1 MLEKQVS
8 DRDQQL
14 TALRSNLG
22 RAQEANSGAVLRSA
36 DAAKDLEAAEKR
48 AANLDARMRLM
59 QSQVNALQQENQG
72 LQEAMGAKEDLRR
85 HDAAKAAEVAS
96 ELRGLN
102 TRVRSLRTAAKLAE
116 LQLQEKVK
124 EADDLRTALYMRQET
139 SEAAVAVVASLGADK
154 QAQEAALRQ
163 AQQRAGCLQRRLST
177 QEGELQQA
185 RRDALDAGAAAD
197 DARRHAASL
206 SAELQREAARA
217 SAAVLRCAGL
227 EAGLSAAD
235 VEIAEVRGLLSE
247 RETAAGAAAADA
259 SSHVRGLEAQVRGLQ
274 GRGHVLEQRVK
285 DVEAAL
291 AEAHDAASAMHE
303 KHETVVAGAVQ
314 NSAALERLT
323 AQLNEAR
330 KAQRAVTEV
339 VAERDAELE
348 ALRAELA
355 EVLQGY
361 DEVAGTG
368 AEIARSEK
376 TLRAGLAALHSE
388 VRSLHAAL
396 AERDAE
402 GVAAE
407 EARQQAQQAARDA
420 RHEAAA
426 AQERCEGARRQLQ
439 VLQGQLRRQATAH
452 EAAVED
458 AEVARGAVVEGE
470 KRVSEAETAAKD
482 LALAL
487 QRVRQ
492 QQASLQKAC
501 DRHDGA
507 AGRAAEVALEAR
519 GVALEERMRT
529 AEARRGAAD
538 AAAVAEALQ
547 KEVDAMRSAQDAQAA
562 AADAAAAAAAEL
574 RATALNQGAEMR
586 SLSAAVDAA
595 AARADA
601 EARESAS
608 VRAQL
613 QRVRGE
619 LHDKEEALREAQA
632 TLQEKTVDR
641 AVGHVD
647 EMRVAASL
655 DRAGMSI
662 DALKKEVTSKSSM
675 IEVRACDWA
684 STTSRECWP
693 SIGKHALF
701 LSRNFAIG

>member
-1 MLEKQVS
+1 MVLEKQVG

-14 TALRSNLG
+14 MVLRRNLG
-22 RAQEANSGAVLRSA
+22 QAQEANSGAALRSA
-36 DAAKDLEAAEKR
+36 DAAKDLEAAGKR
-48 AANLDARMRLM
+48 AENLDARMRLM
-59 QSQVNALQQENQG
+59 HTQLHALQQENQG
-72 LQEAMGAKEDLRR
+72 LQEALGAKEDLRR
-85 HDAAKAAEVAS
+85 HDAAKAAEVAT
-96 ELRGLN
+96 EMRGLN
-102 TRVRSLRTAAKLAE
+102 TRVRSLQTATKLAE
-116 LQLQEKVK
+116 LQLKEKVK
-124 EADDLRTALYMRQET
+124 EADDLRAALYMRRET

-154 QAQEAALRQ
+154 EAQDTALRQ

-177 QEGELQQA
+177 QEVELQKA
-185 RRDALDAGAAAD
+185 RQDALDAGAAAD
-197 DARRHAASL
+197 EARRRAASL

-235 VEIAEVRGLLSE
+235 EEIAEVRGLLAE

-274 GRGHVLEQRVK
+274 GRGHVLEQRVR

-291 AEAHDAASAMHE
+291 AEAHDAASSMHE
-303 KHETVVAGAVQ
+303 KHETAVAGAVQ
-314 NSAALERLT
+314 NGAALERLT

-330 KAQRAVTEV
+330 QAQRAATEV

-355 EVLQGY
+355 EVLRGY

-368 AEIARSEK
+368 ADIARSEK

-402 GVAAE
+402 GTVAE

-439 VLQGQLRRQATAH
+439 FLQGQLRRQAAAQ

-458 AEVARGAVVEGE
+458 AEVARGAAVEGE
-470 KRVSEAETAAKD
+470 KRVSEAETAAKN

-487 QRVRQ
+487 QRVRRQ
-492 QQASLQKAC
+492 QSSMQKAC
-501 DRHDGA
+501 DRHDEA
-507 AGRAAEVALEAR
+507 AKRAAEVALEAR

-529 AEARRGAAD
+529 AEARQGAAD
-538 AAAVAEALQ
+538 AAALAEALQ
-547 KEVDAMRSAQDAQAA
+547 KEVDAMRAAHDTQAA
-562 AADAAAAAAAEL
+562 AADAAAAAATEL
-574 RATALNQGAEMR
+574 RATVLDQGAEMR
-586 SLSAAVDAA
+586 SLSAAVDAMGL
-595 AARADA
+595 RADA

-608 VRAQL
+608 VHAQL
-613 QRVRGE
+613 QSVREE
-619 LHDKEEALREAQA
+619 LRDKEEALREAQV
-632 TLQEKTVDR
+632 TLQEKAVDM

-662 DALKKEVTSKSSM
+662 DALKKDVASKST
-675 IEVRACDWA
+675 IIQVRACGC
-684 STTSRECWP
+684 E
-693 SIGKHALF
+693 
-701 LSRNFAIG
+701 